1 MNKLFFH
8 SILLI
13 YEAKLRFYVS
23 RQSIIRQK
31 NIEINDFTDERYPLS
46 ILGKNGKS
54 LCKIQNS
61 VVTFAEMVARKLN

>member
-31 NIEINDFTDERYPLS
+31 NIEINDFTDERYPPQYF
-46 ILGKNGKS
+46 GKKRQ
-54 LCKIQNS
+54 II
-61 VVTFAEMVARKLN
+61 V